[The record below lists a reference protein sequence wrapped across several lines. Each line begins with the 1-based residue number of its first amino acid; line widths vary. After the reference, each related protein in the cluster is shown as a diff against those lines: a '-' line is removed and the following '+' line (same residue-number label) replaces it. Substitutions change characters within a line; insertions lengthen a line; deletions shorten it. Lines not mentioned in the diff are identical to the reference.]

1 MTFLKKWSKIWVAT
15 KCCLFPN
22 SHKIYLYQCVINDIL
37 WKINCT
43 SEGHREGHSGVQNS
57 NQTLVTSTEI
67 PGRCQIIFFLSA
79 QSILN
84 GDIKKC
90 NSMTDSS
97 RNLVDSRR
105 DIFGSLISPPEGWN
119 LWLKKTRASHLAQLR
134 VVNHQ
139 GETRGSKV
147 NGSDPTLPS
156 LSGFSLVYIW
166 HKNQGFKIAF
176 LQVPCDSSLDPDST
190 KGLISEAKKKRI
202 FSWDDFQK
210 LLLAAQISLWKCRT
224 CWERQQHPPL

>member
-1 MTFLKKWSKIWVAT
+1 MLPSQGFNSKIKGLESALLSPCQGHSSQLLLNDFFKKRSKIWVAM
-15 KCCLFPN
+15 KCCPFPN

-67 PGRCQIIFFLSA
+67 PGRCQIIFFKCT
-79 QSILN
+79 SISN
-84 GDIKKC
+84 GDVKKR

-134 VVNHQ
+134 VVIHQ
-139 GETRGSKV
+139 GKPRGSKV
-147 NGSDPTLPS
+147 NDSDRPAPLPCQVLAS
-156 LSGFSLVYIW
+156 YTFGT
-166 HKNQGFKIAF
+166 KNR
-176 LQVPCDSSLDPDST
+176 
-190 KGLISEAKKKRI
+190 GLK
-202 FSWDDFQK
+202 
-210 LLLAAQISLWKCRT
+210 
-224 CWERQQHPPL
+224 